1 MSVSVGVM
9 WEVFL
14 DIILIN
20 FFILFFSSVCSTMV
34 PLLLMLNT
42 GVLYLFFGDICL
54 RKTEVFRTVNVKTL
68 VDGLE
73 VE

>member
-14 DIILIN
+14 DIILIH
-20 FFILFFSSVCSTMV
+20 FFHSFFFFSALCSTMV
-34 PLLLMLNT
+34 LLLSMLNT

-54 RKTEVFRTVNVKTL
+54 RNTEVFRTVNVKTL
-68 VDGLE
+68 VDRL
-73 VE
+73 